1 MVRGAIFVTCVIQPR
16 SGMADKWRNAVA
28 TWHRKPDDIA
38 EPRKMKHTPLIAAI
52 GLLAAGPALACSAPQ
67 PPASI
72 PDGRTAGKE
81 AMLAKKKEIDRYK
94 RLVEEYLACEVNPVR
109 IQTAQAEL
117 DRVAVR
123 FNNEVRAFK
132 AANGG

>member
-1 MVRGAIFVTCVIQPR
+1 
-16 SGMADKWRNAVA
+16 
-28 TWHRKPDDIA
+28 
-38 EPRKMKHTPLIAAI
+38 MKHTTLIAAF
-52 GLLAAGPALACSAPQ
+52 GLLAAGPALACSPPQ
-67 PPASI
+67 SPASM
-72 PDGRTAGKE
+72 PDGRTAEKE
-81 AMLAKKKEIDRYK
+81 TMLAKKKEIDRYK